1 MSYYLASLRAA
12 PEQPIAAQLLA
23 CLKGCMRFG
32 PTVDRSFARMIA
44 IKRLV
49 TGSAAIALGVAFV
62 VALAA
67 RGGSPPPA
75 ALFALAIFFG
85 GGAWTLRD
93 GVRLR
98 RELTRDR

>member
-1 MSYYLASLRAA
+1 
-12 PEQPIAAQLLA
+12 
-23 CLKGCMRFG
+23 MRFG

-49 TGSAAIALGVAFV
+49 TGAAALALGVAFAV
-62 VALAA
+62 VRAT

-75 ALFALAIFFG
+75 ALFALVIFFG

-98 RELTRDR
+98 RELARNR